1 LKIFGYADVKDNM
14 TDIYWEIMSIKSDI
28 ENGIDINYEKYLKF
42 MDDNKLIINN
52 FEKFI
57 SLLFLSS

>member
-1 LKIFGYADVKDNM
+1 ML
-14 TDIYWEIMSIKSDI
+14 IKLDI